1 MFGPL
6 GFVPGMTPEQNL
18 AAMRRGGW
26 DAAGVPRLEDYTR
39 IGAWFA
45 GPPEELAAYL
55 KSLEQQFPGL
65 EYVHMSNS
73 MGTPQAA
80 MVEQLAWFAKEVMPA
95 FVSRA

>member
-1 MFGPL
+1 
-6 GFVPGMTPEQNL
+6 VPK
-18 AAMRRGGW
+18 
-26 DAAGVPRLEDYTR
+26 LEDYTKV
-39 IGAWFA
+39 GAWFA
-45 GPPEELAAYL
+45 GPPEELVAYL

-65 EYVHMSNS
+65 EYVHVSNS